1 MSDAYEYANPTTM
14 RLDSF
19 GLNMSIDPNVAI
31 LKEGRDHKWWLS
43 ARLLLGMSEQE
54 ADQVTT
60 MGNGQL
66 VQLSGRV
73 RKMAQLENNMH
84 KPFASEM
91 RAIRMM
97 SGAMDRLSDVMAVAF
112 DKTANDS

>member
-1 MSDAYEYANPTTM
+1 MNDAYKYANSTTL

-31 LKEGRDHKWWLS
+31 LKQGRGHKWWLS
-43 ARLLLGMSEQE
+43 ARLLLCMSEQE

-66 VQLSGRV
+66 VQLSGNIRSG
-73 RKMAQLENNMH
+73 KLNDL
-84 KPFASEM
+84 KEM
-91 RAIRMM
+91 RDSWYEFLNVIEN
-97 SGAMDRLSDVMAVAF
+97 LPF
-112 DKTANDS
+112 DKTANDD